1 MRVVRVE
8 KTDDR
13 RYEDALGVRYA
24 VFVDEQGVPE
34 DLEVDEYEAASTHFV
49 GYRDAEAATEKEE
62 EEAEEKEVVEAEAEA
77 EAAEEAVDEAGGGGG
92 RGEPVAAA
100 RLREYEPGVGKVE
113 RVAVRA
119 AHRGEGLGAAVMDA
133 VEAHA
138 AREGFDELYLH
149 AQLHVEGFYADRGYE
164 RDGEPFTEA
173 GIEHVAMRLSL

>member
-49 GYRDAEAATEKEE
+49 GYRDAASAATEKE
-62 EEAEEKEVVEAEAEA
+62 AET

-173 GIEHVAMRLSL
+173 GIEHAAMRLSL

>member
-8 KTDDR
+8 KSDDR
-13 RYEDALGVRYA
+13 RYEDALAVRYA

-34 DLEVDEYEAASTHFV
+34 ELEVDEHEASATHFV
-49 GYRDAEAATEKEE
+49 GYRD
-62 EEAEEKEVVEAEAEA
+62 VEAEADGER
-77 EAAEEAVDEAGGGGG
+77 EESGDEPGEGGV
-92 RGEPVAAA
+92 RGVPVAAA

-113 RVAVRA
+113 RVAVRE

-149 AQLHVEGFYADRGYE
+149 AQLHVEGFYADRGYA